1 MKNQLKEKIN
11 NQGKVLGTFFTMGN
25 MSAMECLGY
34 TGLDFV
40 IVDTEHGPFDTETA
54 MNLIRAAEN
63 VRLTP
68 LMRIADVY
76 HKEIQSAAD
85 IGAKGLIVPCLRTMD
100 EMKSLVNLAKFSPVG
115 NRGFIKGRG
124 CGFGY
129 KEWAKDIREF
139 METSNEQ
146 LLVLPQCETVECLNI
161 IEDVVEI
168 EGIDGI
174 FIGPFDLSIAMGI
187 PAQFDHP
194 DFTAA
199 IERILRACK
208 KASKLTFIF
217 TRNLADAKKYMEK
230 GFDGIAHTIDST
242 VLIEGYRTI
251 VENLKESI

>member
-1 MKNQLKEKIN
+1 
-11 NQGKVLGTFFTMGN
+11 
-25 MSAMECLGY
+25 
-34 TGLDFV
+34 
-40 IVDTEHGPFDTETA
+40 
-54 MNLIRAAEN
+54 
-63 VRLTP
+63 
-68 LMRIADVY
+68 
-76 HKEIQSAAD
+76 
-85 IGAKGLIVPCLRTMD
+85 MD

-146 LLVLPQCETVECLNI
+146 LLVLPQCETLECLNI